1 MPRVLACPGLQLL
14 LTQKQRED
22 SVFYQRDNERYR
34 YRSLVLHPPR
44 LCRIA
49 VFSIKPTLL
58 SQQRLMMLDAR
69 NAGRALSSAVK
80 AGQLGIRSLRG
91 GAAFLERAVLQQDG
105 RWQLLC
111 YTGQGHSR
119 RCFRHCRV

>member
-34 YRSLVLHPPR
+34 YRSLVQH
-44 LCRIA
+44 
-49 VFSIKPTLL
+49 
-58 SQQRLMMLDAR
+58 RLMMLDAR

-80 AGQLGIRSLRG
+80 AGQLGIRRFRG

-105 RWQLLC
+105 CWQLLC